1 MPLEANASD
10 KLREGRVST
19 QRSKNT
25 ATKVD
30 SKKRAWSSL
39 LFFYLLA
46 FFPSL
51 LLSV

>member
-25 ATKVD
+25 STKVD
-30 SKKRAWSSL
+30 SNKRAWSNL
-39 LFFYLLA
+39 LFFLIC
-46 FFPSL
+46 
-51 LLSV
+51 